1 MSEMNTETAR
11 QNMIEQQIR
20 PWNVLDDRVLNLIA
34 DVPREE
40 YVPHEYKHLAF
51 ADLNIPLDH
60 GEVMMSPKLEARM
73 LQTLNVQ
80 PNETVLEIGTGSGY
94 VTTLL
99 AKLARHVYSVDI
111 HESFVET
118 VRGKLGADGVINV
131 TVELGDAANG
141 WPQHGPYDVIAITG
155 SLPVLNRN
163 FQESL
168 SVGGR
173 LFVIVGD
180 SPVMEARLIT
190 RISDTEFRTEDLFE
204 TDLPALQNAPQPD
217 RFVL

>member
-1 MSEMNTETAR
+1 MSEMNTEVAR

-20 PWNVLDDRVLNLIA
+20 PWEVLDDKVLNLIA

-40 YVPHEYKHLAF
+40 FVPTGFQNLAF
-51 ADLNIPLDH
+51 ADMSIPLDH
-60 GEVMMSPKLEARM
+60 GEVMMPPKLEARL
-73 LQTLNVQ
+73 LQALDVQ
-80 PNETVLEIGTGSGY
+80 PDETVLEVGTGSGY
-94 VTTLL
+94 LTTLL

-111 HESFVET
+111 HDSFVET
-118 VRGKLGADGVINV
+118 VRGKLSADGVANV

-155 SLPVLNRN
+155 SVPVLNRS

-168 SVGGR
+168 KVGGR

-190 RISDTEFRTEDLFE
+190 RLSDTEFRTEDLFE